1 MEMKVNTL
9 MIKMLFFFIVSFVL
23 VMSNSTSLFA
33 QGRDR
38 GIIRVEFLYSI
49 ESAGGRGDKL
59 RSPTDI
65 YYDRSVDELY
75 IADTGRRK
83 ILIYDKNGAFIDDF
97 TVDDK
102 EGSPTMVSV
111 DGKGRVYVGHNRS
124 PKITIF
130 NFKGVR
136 LDVLDLPG
144 IVDVPSNRI
153 QPMYFASSPDGLVYV
168 LKSEG
173 GVVKIDPRGVE
184 HENLYLSGGDAP
196 NTIFGMNID
205 PEGRFIFSDMRPYS
219 IVIYDPKEK
228 QNTRFGA
235 PGILYGQL
243 ARPAGIATD
252 DKGHIFVVSLGRN
265 KILCYD
271 REGEFIEEFGRFG
284 KEYGKFYLP
293 SKIVSDGKDR
303 LYVLE
308 TALERVQVFKIEFLK
323 EINKTQNVVE
333 LEAGL
338 KSQKK
343 EVMVKKIH
351 S

>member
-1 MEMKVNTL
+1 MNIKNNKFVIQIIITL
-9 MIKMLFFFIVSFVL
+9 ILLFFIIAGNAGL
-23 VMSNSTSLFA
+23 LFA

-38 GIIRVEFLYSI
+38 GIMRVEFLYAI
-49 ESAGGRGDKL
+49 EHTGGRGEKL

-65 YYDRSVDELY
+65 HYDRSAEELY
-75 IADTGRRK
+75 IADAGYRK
-83 ILIYDKNGAFIDDF
+83 IFIYDKNGSLIDDF

-144 IVDVPSNRI
+144 IVDVLANRI
-153 QPMYFASSPDGLVYV
+153 RPMYFASSPDGLVYV

-173 GVVKIDPRGVE
+173 GIVKIDPLGEE
-184 HENLYLSGGDAP
+184 HKNLYFSGDDNP
-196 NTIFGMNID
+196 NAIFGMTID

-219 IVIYDPKEK
+219 VVIYDPKEK
-228 QNTRFGA
+228 KNKRFGKA
-235 PGILYGQL
+235 GILYGQL
-243 ARPAGIATD
+243 ARPSAVTTD
-252 DKGHIFVVSLGRN
+252 NQGHIFVVSLVRN

-271 REGEFIEEFGRFG
+271 REGEFIEEFGGRG
-284 KEYGKFYLP
+284 KGYGLFYLP

-308 TALERVQVFKIEFLK
+308 NALERVQVFRIEFLK
-323 EINKTQNVVE
+323 EKNKTQSTTGLNVE
-333 LEAGL
+333 I

-343 EVMVKKIH
+343 GGDGKKIQ